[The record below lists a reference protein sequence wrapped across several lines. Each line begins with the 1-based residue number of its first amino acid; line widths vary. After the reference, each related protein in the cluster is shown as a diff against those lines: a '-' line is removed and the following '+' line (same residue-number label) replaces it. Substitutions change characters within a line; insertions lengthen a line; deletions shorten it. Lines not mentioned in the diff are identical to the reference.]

1 MTRSPFQLALAFLII
16 AIAFGCSATPAKP
29 ITRVE
34 GRVAFTDGT
43 PLPKGTRVV
52 FSPSEGVSKTA
63 SGTTEE
69 DGSFKLTHASG
80 RTGAEEGKYVVQLLA
95 PEGDTGEFFKLVPAS
110 YNDGSKLSAEVKP
123 GMGPVELS
131 VQKLGGKKR

>member
-1 MTRSPFQLALAFLII
+1 MSRLPFQIAFVTLII
-16 AIAFGCSATPAKP
+16 ALSLGCAAAPVKP
-29 ITRVE
+29 IQHVE

-63 SGTTEE
+63 SGVTNE

-95 PEGDTGEFFKLVPAS
+95 PEGDSGEFFKLVPSS
-110 YNDGSKLSAEVKP
+110 YNDGSRLSAEVKP
-123 GMGPVELS
+123 GMGPVEIS
-131 VQKLGGKKR
+131 VQKMGTKKR